1 MKTCKIHLIRSGISQ
16 ANVDGLYCGST
27 NSPLS
32 HRGELELGS
41 ILDTY
46 SYPFVDFVYT
56 SSIDSDR
63 ETASLLF
70 PETEFESD
78 DRLNGMDLGEF
89 EGRSLYE
96 LEEDEDFQ
104 RFIAP
109 TTDKV
114 VPKGGEDPAHFT
126 KRVMECV
133 DEIITGCFSD
143 GTSSVAIVASMGVI
157 STILS
162 SMGLPKA
169 SATDWTCDNG
179 FGYTAI
185 ADQTLYFRE
194 PVIEVNAQIPVSTD
208 NFERSFD
215 DLVDD
220 DSWMT
225 DPSLDAW
232 MKE

>member
-16 ANVDGLYCGST
+16 ANVDGIYCGST

-32 HRGELELGS
+32 HRGELELNS

-46 SYPFVDFVYT
+46 SYPYVDYVYT
-56 SSIDSDR
+56 SSTDCDR

-70 PETEFESD
+70 PETELEAD
-78 DRLNGMDLGEF
+78 DRLRGMDLGEF

-96 LEEDEDFQ
+96 LEDDEDFQ
-104 RFIAP
+104 KWISP
-109 TTDKV
+109 TADKV
-114 VPKGGEDPAHFT
+114 VPKGGEAPDHFT
-126 KRVMECV
+126 NRVLECV
-133 DEIITGCFSD
+133 DEIITTCFEN
-143 GTSSVAIVASMGVI
+143 GISSVAIVASMGVI
-157 STILS
+157 STVLS
-162 SMGLPKA
+162 AIGLPNA
-169 SATDWTCDNG
+169 GATDWTCDNG
-179 FGYTAI
+179 FGYTAL

-194 PVIEVNAQIPVSTD
+194 PVLEVNSQIPVSTD

-220 DSWMT
+220 DSWMN
-225 DPSLDAW
+225 DPTLDAW